1 VLGQQGLITE
11 AGYNEQA
18 ASYKNMSEA
27 ATAAGNAE
35 NQASTFAEI
44 TAGIKG
50 IAAIADVFTGLPVSS
65 VVSGFIPQAPE
76 RLKQSAS
83 DQSICR
89 RRTYFQQSAWRIVL
103 MCEKSTSREA
113 VTPEM
118 MAAGAEVIYWS
129 GNVDVCAQDWV
140 LRRLAREV
148 FLAMKDRELGVQP
161 NSETCGPLVD
171 RNVSVR
177 P

>member
-1 VLGQQGLITE
+1 
-11 AGYNEQA
+11 
-18 ASYKNMSEA
+18 
-27 ATAAGNAE
+27 
-35 NQASTFAEI
+35 
-44 TAGIKG
+44 
-50 IAAIADVFTGLPVSS
+50 
-65 VVSGFIPQAPE
+65 
-76 RLKQSAS
+76 
-83 DQSICR
+83 
-89 RRTYFQQSAWRIVL
+89 